1 MMSAEKEN
9 PVVFKL
15 RDRSHTNVVEKLS
28 IVQKNNKVNFR
39 ITFPFAVLAC
49 HSLLLWSVWELE
61 QPKITESISQSQHP
75 PYLFYMQHTKYF
87 ICLKLTDKFVQCRRK
102 GIHFQSQQNTWSSLC
117 TSHIPRW
124 ILVNHIIMVTLFLI
138 LV

>member
-39 ITFPFAVLAC
+39 ITFPFAVLA
-49 HSLLLWSVWELE
+49 LYDF
-61 QPKITESISQSQHP
+61 IT
-75 PYLFYMQHTKYF
+75 F
-87 ICLKLTDKFVQCRRK
+87 IGHEAPKLT
-102 GIHFQSQQNTWSSLC
+102 T
-117 TSHIPRW
+117 
-124 ILVNHIIMVTLFLI
+124 IIISRISDIFTPPSKRL
-138 LV
+138 